1 MALSNDLNAI
11 VQKFSEHYHDA
22 WAVRKM
28 ENGWVYG
35 DSWSDSQR
43 AHPRLKP
50 YLMLNDYVSQDYFN
64 INLNILRAVK
74 SSLISFVQVKNIN
87 YIGIKISKGYTFIS
101 RNICTVSK
109 LAHLNFNLS
118 ESSNG
123 Y

>member
-50 YLMLNDYVSQDYFN
+50 YLMLNDYVS
-64 INLNILRAVK
+64 
-74 SSLISFVQVKNIN
+74 LISFVQVKNIN
-87 YIGIKISKGYTFIS
+87 YIGIKISKVSTFIS

-109 LAHLNFNLS
+109 LAHLNFNVS
-118 ESSNG
+118 ESNDG